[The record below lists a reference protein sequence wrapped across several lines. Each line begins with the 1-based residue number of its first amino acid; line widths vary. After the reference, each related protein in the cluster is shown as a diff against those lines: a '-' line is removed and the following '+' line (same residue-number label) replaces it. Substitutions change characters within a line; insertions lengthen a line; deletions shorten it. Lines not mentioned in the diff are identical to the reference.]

1 MNQHPYRGARWVRVD
16 LHLHSPD
23 VHSFKIPAGLSTDD
37 QQELIRRYVAQL
49 KDQGIEVAAI
59 TDYQQIREEW
69 FIPIRDAARE
79 EGIYIYPGVE
89 LSFGGGIA
97 GKQGL
102 HILAIFPY
110 DADPEAI
117 NRAIDKLLDNDTT
130 LPLLTNGKHRDL
142 KPKTALAECLNRLR
156 QEQGCLFIF
165 AHPNDSNGLFK
176 TYTIGEAAE
185 LIAAVSPEAIESF
198 TENDRQLLQST
209 AKISKEILDRIATV
223 ENSDNHSVEEIG
235 TKACNGQV
243 RCTYLKL
250 SALDDLRAIRLALR
264 DNALLVRVGEPPRAA
279 YTHIEQFIIEGNGFL
294 GRLELAFSPEL
305 NVVIGGRGVGKSTLL
320 ETLRFLFNQESFA
333 PTEYREGLVHY
344 ALGSGGKAILTL
356 RQVISTGVERVYRI
370 ERVWGEAPQVFE
382 NERLVQL
389 SPHEVLGERETPLF
403 FGQRE
408 MYEVSQSPRLRRRL
422 LDEITGR
429 HADRQLHQA
438 RKLEE
443 ELRRNARA
451 ILERQERLAQREDL
465 EKRLQEIEHKI
476 ELYRQHGIAQK
487 LHQATALT
495 NDTERLKLA
504 HEEIGRL
511 QQDWRE
517 LQTRLQERLKDTQAR
532 LKQAESAQK
541 HLLQMAADLLEH
553 LQTTLAGYQQQGEVS
568 ITQTLDEFDQLLQ
581 RWDSE
586 REPLDLEIQR
596 IKQQLGTQSL
606 DPDDLIRLTQE
617 QATLGPQLELLKRE
631 EAALINLQQERQQ
644 KLAEL
649 REQRRQVFLL
659 RQQQAKAISEAL
671 KDRVSVEVTYR
682 SQRKEFSEILISF
695 FSGSGLDKNTLRQVA
710 EKATDGIDLAEWVRQ
725 GEQVL
730 CAKAGLTNARAQ
742 QMIRFL
748 DPHRLY
754 DLELLTPEDDVEVRL
769 KVNDVWIPL
778 EKLSAGQRA
787 TALLL
792 ILLTQHDR
800 LLLIDQPEDDLDN
813 RFIFDDVVPLLREQK
828 GKRQI
833 IVATHNPNIPVL
845 GHAELI
851 VALEVREGQSS
862 PLIQGA
868 IDNHNVQDIVRRV
881 MEGGDEAFRRRAE
894 KYGLNVGNGR
904 A

>member
-1 MNQHPYRGARWVRVD
+1 M
-16 LHLHSPD
+16 
-23 VHSFKIPAGLSTDD
+23 
-37 QQELIRRYVAQL
+37 
-49 KDQGIEVAAI
+49 
-59 TDYQQIREEW
+59 
-69 FIPIRDAARE
+69 
-79 EGIYIYPGVE
+79 
-89 LSFGGGIA
+89 
-97 GKQGL
+97 
-102 HILAIFPY
+102 
-110 DADPEAI
+110 
-117 NRAIDKLLDNDTT
+117 
-130 LPLLTNGKHRDL
+130 
-142 KPKTALAECLNRLR
+142 
-156 QEQGCLFIF
+156 
-165 AHPNDSNGLFK
+165 
-176 TYTIGEAAE
+176 
-185 LIAAVSPEAIESF
+185 
-198 TENDRQLLQST
+198 
-209 AKISKEILDRIATV
+209 
-223 ENSDNHSVEEIG
+223 
-235 TKACNGQV
+235 
-243 RCTYLKL
+243 
-250 SALDDLRAIRLALR
+250 
-264 DNALLVRVGEPPRAA
+264 
-279 YTHIEQFIIEGNGFL
+279 
-294 GRLELAFSPEL
+294 
-305 NVVIGGRGVGKSTLL
+305 
-320 ETLRFLFNQESFA
+320 
-333 PTEYREGLVHY
+333 
-344 ALGSGGKAILTL
+344 
-356 RQVISTGVERVYRI
+356 
-370 ERVWGEAPQVFE
+370 
-382 NERLVQL
+382 
-389 SPHEVLGERETPLF
+389 
-403 FGQRE
+403 
-408 MYEVSQSPRLRRRL
+408 
-422 LDEITGR
+422 
-429 HADRQLHQA
+429 
-438 RKLEE
+438 
-443 ELRRNARA
+443 
-451 ILERQERLAQREDL
+451 
-465 EKRLQEIEHKI
+465 
-476 ELYRQHGIAQK
+476 
-487 LHQATALT
+487 
-495 NDTERLKLA
+495 
-504 HEEIGRL
+504 
-511 QQDWRE
+511 
-517 LQTRLQERLKDTQAR
+517 
-532 LKQAESAQK
+532 
-541 HLLQMAADLLEH
+541 
-553 LQTTLAGYQQQGEVS
+553 S

-617 QATLGPQLELLKRE
+617 QATLSPQLELLKRE

-659 RQQQAKAISEAL
+659 RQQQAKTISEAL

-682 SQRKEFSEILISF
+682 SQRKEFSDMLISF